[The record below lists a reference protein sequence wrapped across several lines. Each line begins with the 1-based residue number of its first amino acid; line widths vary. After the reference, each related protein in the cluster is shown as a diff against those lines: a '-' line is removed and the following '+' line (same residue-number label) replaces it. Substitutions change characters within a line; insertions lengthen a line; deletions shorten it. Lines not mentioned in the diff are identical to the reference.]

1 MAKQTIEI
9 DVPIRYEIDYGN
21 MQTDTPEYHFD
32 GTHFSTGY
40 IRVHIPFK
48 LTEKTKK
55 NEFKFKNHL

>member
-1 MAKQTIEI
+1 MAKQMIEI
-9 DVPIRYEIDYGN
+9 DVPGGYDIDNGQI
-21 MQTDTPEYHFD
+21 MTDTPEYHFD

-55 NEFKFKNHL
+55 NEFKFK